1 MQPETETI
9 ATEMR
14 RERVSSVSVTCE
26 TTPLDAAEFRN
37 APCKV
42 KNPAQQ
48 IAGRDKVSPWTREQA
63 SLPPHDRC
71 LSRAALGGLHTARH
85 GLRRLVRDSD

>member
-26 TTPLDAAEFRN
+26 ITPLGAAGFRH
-37 APCKV
+37 APCKE

-48 IAGRDKVSPWTREQA
+48 IAGRDKVSPWMREQA
-63 SLPPHDRC
+63 SLPHDHC